1 MVVVPLSTTGND
13 LENAP
18 GAHALAPVNWV
29 RVAAAGSLA
38 LGGVLLMAGKT
49 RAGLVAAASGT
60 ALAMIDQPD
69 TMKTWW
75 NALPI
80 YIEEIQSTL
89 NRVQGAVE
97 DIAAQREKL
106 RRVMGK

>member
-1 MVVVPLSTTGND
+1 MVVAPISTLGND

-18 GAHALAPVNWV
+18 GAQAPAPVHWV

-38 LGGVLLMAGKT
+38 LGGVLLMAGKN
-49 RAGLVAAASGT
+49 RAGLVAAATGT

-75 NALPI
+75 SALPI
-80 YIEEIQSTL
+80 YLEEIQSTL
-89 NRVQGAVE
+89 SRVQGAVE

-106 RRVMGK
+106 RRVMCQ